1 MAIRWSMARWIAGG
15 SVAAAALLWGC
26 SDDGLA
32 GAAEGGGSGSTGA
45 DASTSPGGTS
55 LASTG
60 NGADAD
66 ELGTAGASGSS
77 TTGTV
82 QGDTSATTS
91 DDTTTTGEPPWD
103 GEPLPDGEPG
113 QWQWVDVEG
122 TECIDGSPT
131 GVGVRQGTGDG
142 LVIYFEGGGGCFDFA
157 TCSLFYASFANF
169 DENAFALLV
178 PTLLASGIFDP
189 NEPDNPVR
197 DWSFVY
203 VPYCTGDVH
212 AGDKDLAGVPGFVG
226 SHQFVGHRNFAL
238 DLERI
243 GPTFPNPSHVLVTGI
258 SAGGYGAAFNYDL
271 VADGYAYADVPVT
284 LLDDSGPPMSDE
296 QIPACLQE
304 LWREL
309 WGLDDSLPPACA
321 GCFDAGG
328 WVVDLALYLRD
339 KHEGQRFGLL
349 SSEQDGTIRTFL
361 SGGLN
366 DCQGGLYPGADYQ
379 AGLYQLRDE
388 ILADDP
394 GFASYYMPGIAHT
407 YLPFPAYTTT
417 EVQGVRIVDWVA
429 ALLDGTAGHV
439 SP

>member
-1 MAIRWSMARWIAGG
+1 MTRARGAVWMAI
-15 SVAAAALLWGC
+15 AAAALLGGC

-32 GAAEGGGSGSTGA
+32 GAAEGGGSGSTSA
-45 DASTSPGGTS
+45 TASTSPGS
-55 LASTG
+55 SDLASTG
-60 NGADAD
+60 QASDPTVGVS
-66 ELGTAGASGSS
+66 ASGSATGTTASVDDPSETAADDS
-77 TTGTV
+77 TTG
-82 QGDTSATTS
+82 
-91 DDTTTTGEPPWD
+91 EPLPPWD
-103 GEPLPDGEPG
+103 GEPLPGGDPG

-131 GVGVRQGTGDG
+131 GVGVRYGTGDG

-157 TCSLFYASFANF
+157 TCSLFYTTFANF
-169 DENAFALLV
+169 DANAFGLLV
-178 PTLLASGIFDP
+178 PTLLQSGIFDP

-226 SHQFVGHRNFAL
+226 SHQFVGHRNFVL
-238 DLERI
+238 DLDRI
-243 GPTFPNPSHVLVTGI
+243 GATFPAPSHVLVTGI
-258 SAGGYGAAFNYDL
+258 SAGGYGAAFNYDA
-271 VADGYAYADVPVT
+271 VADGYAYAGVPVT
-284 LLDDSGPPMSDE
+284 LLDDSGPPMSDD

-309 WGLDDSLPPACA
+309 WGLDDSLPPACT

-339 KHEGQRFGLL
+339 KHDGQRFGLL
-349 SSEQDGTIRTFL
+349 SSLQDGTIRTFL

-366 DCQGGLYPGADYQ
+366 DCAGGLYPGPDYE
-379 AGLYQLRDE
+379 AGLVQLRDE

-394 GFASYYMPGIAHT
+394 GFASYYMPGINHT

-417 EVQGVRIVDWVA
+417 EVQGIRIVDWVA
-429 ALLDGTAGHV
+429 ALLDGTADHV